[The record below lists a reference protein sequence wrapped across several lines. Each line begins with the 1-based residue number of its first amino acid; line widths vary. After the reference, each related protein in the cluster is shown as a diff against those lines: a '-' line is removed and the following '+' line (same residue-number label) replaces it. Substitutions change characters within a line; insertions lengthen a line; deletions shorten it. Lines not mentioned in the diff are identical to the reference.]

1 MRSLLSRRLFVLV
14 SVMLVTVL
22 WLSATHAADA
32 PAPLDRKEQ
41 DEQIYKTLRDVIN
54 KGADLYNSG
63 DQNGC
68 YRLYEGALLA
78 LQPLVDHHPEWQ
90 KAIAT
95 GIEDARRNPALDRRA
110 FVLREVLDKIRN
122 DVHPKKPEEPA
133 KTPGDTGKKSLWDRL
148 GGDAGV
154 KQVVD
159 DFVETAAVDTKVNF
173 TRGDKYNLDEAKV
186 KHLKQ
191 MLVEWISANT
201 GGPIKKYTGKDMKTA
216 HMDMGITDSEFNA
229 LAADLDKA
237 LRKNRVNPDDA
248 KALLTLVESTRKDIV
263 EKKEDKKDES
273 KKDDEKGVRVT
284 GKVTFNGK
292 PLTEGEVS
300 FHPANGKPFTKL
312 INWDGTYELPAVTPG
327 DYKITIDHFA
337 IPVKY
342 RDPTKSGLKLTV
354 GAENQDHDINLLP

>member
-1 MRSLLSRRLFVLV
+1 MRSILDRRLFAPATFLILV
-14 SVMLVTVL
+14 VGTLPN
-22 WLSATHAADA
+22 APAAEG
-32 PAPLDRKEQ
+32 PAPLDRKDQ
-41 DEQIYKTLRDVIN
+41 DEQIYKALRDVIN

-110 FVLREVLDKIRN
+110 FVLREVLDRIRN
-122 DVHPKKPEEPA
+122 DVHPKKPDEPG

-159 DFVETAAVDTKVNF
+159 DFVETAVVDPKVNF

-191 MLVEWISANT
+191 MLVELISANT

-216 HMDMGITDSEFNA
+216 HMDMGITDTEFNA

-248 KALLTLVESTRKDIV
+248 KALLAVVESTRKDIV

-273 KKDDEKGVRVT
+273 KKEDEKAGRIT
-284 GKVTFNGK
+284 GKVIFNGK
-292 PLTEGEVS
+292 PLAAGSILLYPEKGDALTAAIAV
-300 FHPANGKPFTKL
+300 
-312 INWDGTYELPAVTPG
+312 DGTYKFTAVQPGEYTVGVAAFGVPA
-327 DYKITIDHFA
+327 
-337 IPVKY
+337 KY
-342 RDPTKSGLKLTV
+342 SDAKTSPLKLTV
-354 GAENQDHDINLLP
+354 SKGNQEHDITLLP